1 VVLWA
6 TQTHN
11 SVAHLISGS
20 FAWPQIRPK
29 VGNIYPHG
37 MGGMETG
44 NYIEGGGA
52 WALEG

>member
-37 MGGMETG
+37 MGGWKLEL
-44 NYIEGGGA
+44 GGG
-52 WALEG
+52 WSLEG